1 MFIFS
6 ETSQNECAA
15 IFSLSAF
22 MSSIQIFNIKN
33 NIEKRDL
40 EYLSVFA
47 QYKSVAERILKKS
60 FQFEVNIKTLFFV
73 TN

>member
-1 MFIFS
+1 
-6 ETSQNECAA
+6 
-15 IFSLSAF
+15 

-60 FQFEVNIKTLFFV
+60 FQFEVNIKTLLFV

>member
-1 MFIFS
+1 
-6 ETSQNECAA
+6 
-15 IFSLSAF
+15 

-47 QYKSVAERILKKS
+47 QYKTVAQRILKKS
-60 FQFEVNIKTLFFV
+60 FQFEVKKKKKNINFKLYLFELKHSKLKNKNF
-73 TN
+73 